1 MDENRQM
8 KLSLITV
15 TYNCENTL
23 EDTFRS
29 VQEQKCK
36 ELEYIVI
43 DGGSTDRTVEIIEKY
58 DDIIT
63 FWSSSPDEGIY
74 DAMNKGLKKATGDYV
89 GFLHADDIF
98 FSSVT
103 MSKIMTEL
111 KEHKPDVMYGDLEY
125 VNSTD
130 TDKVIRRWESCVYSP
145 ELLGKG
151 WMPPH
156 PTVYIKRDVIQQ
168 TGFFDTTYR
177 IAADYDYILRLFMQ
191 QTLKFLYL
199 PVVIVKMRLGG
210 ASNKSISNVIL
221 KSKEDIRALKKNRVG
236 GLFTLIRKN
245 VSKIPQFFK

>member
-1 MDENRQM
+1 M
-8 KLSLITV
+8 KISLITV

-29 VQEQKCK
+29 VKEQKCQ

-43 DGGSTDRTVEIIEKY
+43 DGGSTDKSVEIIERY
-58 DDIIT
+58 GEIIT

-98 FSSVT
+98 FSANT
-103 MSKIMTEL
+103 LTKLMSEL
-111 KEHKPDVMYGDLEY
+111 KEHNPDVLYGDLEY
-125 VNSTD
+125 VNSAD
-130 TDKVIRRWESCVYSP
+130 TNKVIRRWKSCEFSS

-156 PTVYIKRDVIQQ
+156 PTIYVKHDVIRK
-168 TGFFDTTYR
+168 TGFFDTSFR
-177 IAADYDYILRLFMQ
+177 IAADYDYILRLFTQ
-191 QTLKFLYL
+191 KGLKILYL
-199 PVVIVKMRLGG
+199 PVVIVKMRMGG
-210 ASNKSISNVIL
+210 ASNKNISNIL
-221 KSKEDIRALKKNRVG
+221 VKSKEDIRALKLNGVG
-236 GLFTLIRKN
+236 GLYTLIRKN

>member
-1 MDENRQM
+1 M

-15 TYNCENTL
+15 TFNCENTL

-29 VQEQKCK
+29 VQEQQC
-36 ELEYIVI
+36 EDLEYIVI

-98 FSSVT
+98 FSSIT

-111 KEHKPDVMYGDLEY
+111 KEHKPDAMYGDLEY

-168 TGFFDTTYR
+168 TGSFDTTYK
-177 IAADYDYILRLFMQ
+177 IAADYDYILRLFTQ

-199 PVVIVKMRLGG
+199 PVVLVKMRLGG

-221 KSKEDIRALKKNRVG
+221 KSKEDIRALKKNGVG

>member
-29 VQEQKCK
+29 VKEQKCE

-74 DAMNKGLKKATGDYV
+74 DAMNRGLKKATGDYI

-98 FSSVT
+98 FSSDT
-103 MSKIMTEL
+103 LLNLMSEFR
-111 KEHKPDVMYGDLEY
+111 EHKPDVLYGDLVY

-130 TDKVIRRWESCVYSP
+130 TDKVIRRWESCEFTP
-145 ELLGKG
+145 GLLGKG

-156 PTVYIKRDVIQQ
+156 PTLYIKRDVIQD
-168 TGFFDTTYR
+168 TGFFDTSYR
-177 IAADYDYILRLFMQ
+177 IASDYDYILRLFTQ
-191 QTLKFLYL
+191 QSLKFLYL
-199 PVVIVKMRLGG
+199 PVVIVKMRMGG
-210 ASNKSISNVIL
+210 ASNKSVSNIIL
-221 KSKEDIRALKKNRVG
+221 KSKEDIRALKKNGVG
-236 GLFTLIRKN
+236 GLITLIRKN